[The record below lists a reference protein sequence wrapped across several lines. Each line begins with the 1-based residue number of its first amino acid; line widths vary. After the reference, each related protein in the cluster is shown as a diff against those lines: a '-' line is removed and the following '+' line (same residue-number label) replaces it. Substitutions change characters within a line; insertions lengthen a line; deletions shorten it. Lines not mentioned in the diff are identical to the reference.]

1 MKNFP
6 GNLPRIVENVETQ
19 QIVQINAKR
28 CCKSCVKHCIISA
41 TSCGMKRATVA
52 KKGERYWMNR
62 YESAEEEKS

>member
-6 GNLPRIVENVETQ
+6 GNLPEIVENVETQ
-19 QIVQINAKR
+19 QFVQINAKR

-41 TSCGMKRATVA
+41 TSCEINRATVA
-52 KKGERYWMNR
+52 KRENGIGTNR